1 MNKLEYFL
9 KAMNANAFH
18 GYDWVVGAFCVLRE
32 RPLLQDATYDY
43 QIIYDHTDKE
53 YLYAAVPDGAG
64 DRHPVRIENT
74 SRGIAPFDAKEEVD
88 IPQNALPLKNPACNT
103 TYGIM
108 LGNMFLL
115 YYPFGTKF
123 NFVNDIIPNG
133 FEDQLAALLTD
144 DVAPGQ
150 TEDPGRVYVRE
161 YMLYGEACGAL
172 AGFAFIFASSGSPK
186 ALTVDPA
193 VLELRNTL
201 IKANAHQL
209 NDVKVQAQ
217 IEKEV
222 VAADKAS
229 FANDPARDFLITGK
243 SFNPTRKKQLVM
255 IGGST
260 GFGTDGEATFIGS
273 SLRDKWKRVDIPA
286 HVNEARA
293 GSYFRGKE
301 TQFGGADVKVAY
313 RMAMN
318 SRVAKDFCGATIGKR
333 ITITEYNTK
342 RMIGLY
348 AVTPAGPKEITKE
361 NALTLNGKTMM
372 YYSPQYCQVDGSSYC
387 AVCVGKIYS
396 RLPNGIPSVVAN
408 IGDVY
413 MYDKM
418 KRMHGKALIT
428 TILNIKAIAY

>member
-1 MNKLEYFL
+1 MTRLEYFL
-9 KAMNANAFH
+9 KAINANAYH
-18 GYDWVVGAFCVLRE
+18 SYDWVVGAFCVLRD

-43 QIIYDHTDKE
+43 QIIYDHTDKDH
-53 YLYAAVPDGAG
+53 LYAAIPDGTG
-64 DRHPVRIENT
+64 SRHPVKLDNT
-74 SRGIAPFDAKEEVD
+74 SREFAAFSAKEEVD
-88 IPQNALPLKNPACNT
+88 IQANVLPINNDACKT

-115 YYPFGTKF
+115 HYPFGKKF
-123 NFVNDIIPNG
+123 NFINDIIPG
-133 FEDQLAALLTD
+133 SFEDQLAALLTD

-150 TEDPGRVYVRE
+150 QEDPTRIYVRE
-161 YMLYGEACGAL
+161 YLLYGEACGAL

-186 ALTVDPA
+186 ALTVDKS
-193 VLELRNTL
+193 VLELRDRL

-209 NDVKVQAQ
+209 HDVKVQAA

-243 SFNPTRKKQLVM
+243 SFNPTRKKQLIM
-255 IGGST
+255 IGGSS
-260 GFGTDGEATFIGS
+260 GFGTDGEATFIGT
-273 SLRDKWKRVDIPA
+273 SLRDKWKRKDIPA

-301 TQFGGADVKVAY
+301 TQFGGADVKIAY

-318 SRVAKDFCGATIGKR
+318 SRVAKDFCGTGVGKR
-333 ITITEYNTK
+333 ITVNDYNIK
-342 RMIGLY
+342 RLVGLY
-348 AVTPAGPKEITKE
+348 AVTPSGPKEITKE
-361 NALTLNGKTMM
+361 NAGTLNGKTMM

-418 KRMHGKALIT
+418 KRMHGKALVT
-428 TILNIKAIAY
+428 TTLHLKAIAY